1 MTKAQTNVQASAGK
15 AKKADAYDFQK
26 AAARFTHD
34 QVVEYAA
41 KVKLAFDERSRFEL
55 TRTAS
60 GAAGKP
66 ILEKL
71 SKRQAAMSQPN
82 VIRAMMELGVDPNF
96 INGTKSKDGNGSRF
110 NVYAIDK
117 AIKIAQFL
125 MLADKLP
132 GVLNACLKSMVN
144 FKEAGEVFTRTFA
157 EAAVCDKIRLES
169 SAGAKLLMRH
179 TVDKNTASTQ
189 TSSNMRVLEAF
200 GLIVSKGSNR
210 NATYEFADTNQ
221 AKSLQQLVAA

>member
-26 AAARFTHD
+26 VAASYSTA
-34 QVVEYAA
+34 QVMAYAD
-41 KVKLAFDERSRFEL
+41 KVKAAFDDRSRFEL
-55 TRTAS
+55 TRSATP
-60 GAAGKP
+60 AAGKP

-82 VIRAMMELGVDPNF
+82 IVRAMMALGVDPNF

-117 AIKIAQFL
+117 AIKLAGYM
-125 MLADKLP
+125 MLADKIP
-132 GVLNACLKSMVN
+132 GVLKACLKSMVN
-144 FKEAGEVFTRTFA
+144 FKEAGEVFTREFA
-157 EAAVCDKIRLES
+157 EAAVCDKIRLEN

-210 NATYEFADTNQ
+210 SATYEFADTDQ